1 MQAVDYLFGLT
12 PLSFNTAAATVPDAG
27 IVDANSIQPLL
38 FSPAIS
44 PYLLLPCSSLLL
56 FSSPLNLFYS
66 VSLLLLLSTLFFP

>member
-38 FSPAIS
+38 FSPAQLAKQH
-44 PYLLLPCSSLLL
+44 LL
-56 FSSPLNLFYS
+56 SSPADACAHKH
-66 VSLLLLLSTLFFP
+66 TRTHAPR